1 MRPGRGGGSCFVNII
16 VPYDESAIIHTY
28 YLEQRK
34 TAETAT
40 DPLMNDVEQNIKREF
55 PSEKLLILELYYV
68 TRPMCYLE
76 LGEAGGWSKRERK
89 REIGQHVRII

>member
-55 PSEKLLILELYYV
+55 RLPSEKLLILELYYV
-68 TRPMCYLE
+68 TRF
-76 LGEAGGWSKRERK
+76 GGGWSKRRERE
-89 REIGQHVRII
+89 RSGSMFESSNM